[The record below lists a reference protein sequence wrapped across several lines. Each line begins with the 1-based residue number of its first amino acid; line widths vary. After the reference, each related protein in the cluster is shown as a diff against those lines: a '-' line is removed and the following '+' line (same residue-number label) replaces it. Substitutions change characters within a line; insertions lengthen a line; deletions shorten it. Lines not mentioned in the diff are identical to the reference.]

1 LLSAQIAVRRPN
13 HLKDVMTFGPFLKT
27 IRIAT
32 AVAALVC
39 SAIPMSAS
47 ADVVFQSVGNLGDT
61 SKLTSPWCSGCGSSF
76 RIFDQFTL
84 NEHESINGFSVAL
97 YSPAP
102 YWGSGMNF
110 SVWTVGAG
118 DVPGTQLFSQ
128 NLSNADF
135 TTQAIRN
142 DALIASTG
150 KVTGLDLDAG
160 NYYVS
165 FYNPYLAVWGYNGGG
180 GDLYQQGIGHY
191 EGTSAGF
198 TLSAAANQ
206 VPEPAGLALF
216 AVAMACAM
224 GARRRVKA

>member
-1 LLSAQIAVRRPN
+1 
-13 HLKDVMTFGPFLKT
+13 MTLGLVLKT
-27 IRIAT
+27 VRTASLAACVIAGFPLT
-32 AVAALVC
+32 AA
-39 SAIPMSAS
+39 
-47 ADVVFQSVGNLGDT
+47 ADVVFQSVNNLSDT
-61 SKLTSPWCSGCGSSF
+61 SKLTSPWCSGCGSSY
-76 RIFDQFTL
+76 RIFDKFTL
-84 NEHESINGFSVAL
+84 TEHESVNGFSVGL

-110 SVWTVGAG
+110 SIWTIDGG
-118 DVPGTQLFSQ
+118 DVPGTQIFSQ

-160 NYYVS
+160 SYFVS

-180 GDLYQQGIGHY
+180 GELYQQGVGHY
-191 EGTSAGF
+191 GGTSAGF

-216 AVAMACAM
+216 AVAMACAV
-224 GARRRVKA
+224 GARKRAKR

>member
-1 LLSAQIAVRRPN
+1 MSPVPTI
-13 HLKDVMTFGPFLKT
+13 LKDVMTLGPVLKT
-27 IRIAT
+27 VRNAT

-39 SAIPMSAS
+39 AAMPMSAS
-47 ADVVFQSVGNLGDT
+47 ADVVFQSINNLGDT
-61 SKLTSPWCSGCGSSF
+61 SKLTSPWCSGCGSSY
-76 RIFDQFTL
+76 RVFDQFTL

-102 YWGSGMNF
+102 YWGSGMTF

-128 NLSNADF
+128 SLSNADF
-135 TTQAIRN
+135 TTQAIRG
-142 DALIASTG
+142 DALIASTD
-150 KVTGLDLDAG
+150 KVSGLDLDAG

-165 FYNPYLAVWGYNGGG
+165 FYNTNLAVWGYNGGG
-180 GDLYQQGIGHY
+180 GDLYQQGAGRR

-224 GARRRVKA
+224 GARKRGKGNVQ